1 MGSRSIDI
9 MDGCQSKEIVPF
21 YPKLGG
27 GGRYSWEGCISSSP
41 LYAYGKELGNQP
53 PRLRL
58 PSLNPAG
65 PAGMAV
71 PLPPPSAQGAGQQ
84 PQPARA
90 LSPCQG
96 PCSARWMD
104 VSACSSPFVS
114 VMFLLG
120 KGEMV
125 GKVRG
130 RGSFTTAV
138 EKERPWRKPGKCH
151 QMPARLVTPSPG
163 VRFSVRALLILGKH
177 FPCQRQGQGG
187 E

>member
-1 MGSRSIDI
+1 MVARVRKLFPSTLNLGEGGDRAGGASR
-9 MDGCQSKEIVPF
+9 
-21 YPKLGG
+21 
-27 GGRYSWEGCISSSP
+27 EGCIPSSP
-41 LYAYGKELGNQP
+41 LYANGRELGNQP
-53 PRLRL
+53 PWLCL
-58 PSLNPAG
+58 PSLHPAG
-65 PAGMAV
+65 PAGVAV

-84 PQPARA
+84 PQPAQA
-90 LSPCQG
+90 LSPCQA
-96 PCSARWMD
+96 PCSARWMA

-130 RGSFTTAV
+130 RGSFTAAV
-138 EKERPWRKPGKCH
+138 EKERRWRKPGKCH

-177 FPCQRQGQGG
+177 FPCQRQGRGG
-187 E
+187 K

>member
-27 GGRYSWEGCISSSP
+27 GGRYSLEGCISSSP

-71 PLPPPSAQGAGQQ
+71 PLPPPSAQDTGQQ